1 MPVSKDSYCN
11 CLFYSANALARKM
24 TRLADRAFGQTGVA
38 ASPAFILMTVNR
50 QPGITAGDIARILQ
64 LSPSTVTRLI
74 DKLERDGFVS
84 RRMEG
89 KYMQVTPTQKS
100 MRMDGL
106 LKECWKSLYE
116 DYSSILGE
124 AESRVLSA
132 TLHAVS
138 AKLD

>member
-1 MPVSKDSYCN
+1 
-11 CLFYSANALARKM
+11 M
-24 TRLADRAFGQTGVA
+24 TRLADRSFARTGVA

-74 DKLERDGFVS
+74 DKLEHDGFVS

-106 LKECWKSLYE
+106 LKECWRRLYE

-124 AESRVLSA
+124 DESRALSA

>member
-124 AESRVLSA
+124 AESRALSA